1 MSNLENILSSCRSC
15 MLFGLSKFFFSQG
28 HYLKNCDFYFP
39 HFYWF
44 VTPCVLAFC
53 GFVGE
58 FGSITS
64 NFLFQLIYGGFLCRR
79 GQPTIEFIFAATEEA
94 IFVHVIIS
102 AK

>member
-1 MSNLENILSSCRSC
+1 MIFFLSLILLVLSNLV
-15 MLFGLSKFFFSQG
+15 F
-28 HYLKNCDFYFP
+28 
-39 HFYWF
+39 
-44 VTPCVLAFC
+44 LAFC

-58 FGSITS
+58 KGSITS
-64 NFLFQLIYGGFLCRR
+64 NFLFQLIYGCILCRR